1 MVVKLIDNMLE
12 PYREADLEEIREKIR
27 QCICLELLVA
37 LLENDKPMTKPM
49 HTGWIFAQ
57 FMDGVIQMIR
67 DYLTAMREDLQ
78 SNGVKISCI
87 TQDRLGRTVKFAVG
101 GQVYEQRYLNE
112 SIRVECDELLRMILG
127 LK

>member
-1 MVVKLIDNMLE
+1 MNGGG
-12 PYREADLEEIREKIR
+12 
-27 QCICLELLVA
+27 LLPPRA
-37 LLENDKPMTKPM
+37 PQFSKPM

-57 FMDGVIQMIR
+57 FMDAVIQTIR
-67 DYLTAMREDLQ
+67 DDLIAMREDLQ
-78 SNGVKISCI
+78 SNGVEIFSV
-87 TQDRLGRTVKFAVG
+87 TQDTLGRIVKYAVG

>member
-1 MVVKLIDNMLE
+1 MINTMIE
-12 PYREADLEEIREKIR
+12 PQREVDPEEIQEKIR

-37 LLENDKPMTKPM
+37 LLDEDKPLTRPM

-57 FMDGVIQMIR
+57 FMDAVIQTIR
-67 DYLTAMREDLQ
+67 DDLSAMREDLQ
-78 SNGVKISCI
+78 SKGVEILSV
-87 TQDRLGRTVKFAVG
+87 TQDTFGRTVKFAVG

-112 SIRVECDELLRMILG
+112 SIRVECDDLLRMVLG

>member
-1 MVVKLIDNMLE
+1 MIDTILE
-12 PYREADLEEIREKIR
+12 PHGEVDPEEIQENIR

-37 LLENDKPMTKPM
+37 FLEKDKPLTKPM

-57 FMDGVIQMIR
+57 FMDAVIQMIR
-67 DYLTAMREDLQ
+67 DDLTAMREDLQ
-78 SNGVKISCI
+78 ANGAEILSV
-87 TQDRLGRTVKFAVG
+87 TQDTLGRSVKFVVG